1 MRCHVRGVT
10 ITCCEC
16 GIVLGG
22 ADGGFRY
29 FAVFPGNL
37 QRPANGSPR
46 KSWVADGPAAEIT
59 AKFPAVLSLFS
70 ADVATKYNA
79 YEEGPKIEK
88 GLAMTMGESR
98 HVVDVIIKY
107 AFCQCNKRALR
118 LLY

>member
-1 MRCHVRGVT
+1 MGRTVVFA
-10 ITCCEC
+10 I
-16 GIVLGG
+16 
-22 ADGGFRY
+22 

-37 QRPANGSPR
+37 QRPANGSRR